1 MRKTTVHILSIV
13 TSVLLYMAGASLIA
27 ISCTKTTAPGT
38 EASPE
43 DAITFSGVD
52 TKAAVDTP
60 DDISSFS
67 VWGWYSDGTA
77 GTDAVNVFNADKV
90 SKSTDGSWGYDG
102 LRYWLS
108 GKTYDFYA
116 VYPDAEALNVSCTQE
131 GTLEVK
137 GFDASFTGSSA
148 VDLMTARSTDLDGS
162 KPEPVALTFGHLLTR
177 IRFAVK
183 LSSDIPADY
192 KVNVTSIGFTAYSRG
207 DMTYA
212 ADAADPSWNPDANS
226 FNSFDLTVTNGGLTG
241 AAVIASGGE
250 NDPETVSPDDYDLLM
265 IPQSMSQNSE
275 VSITYT
281 LENDVPA
288 GDSGYWSMTDTAN
301 INLKSRPAWEPGESL
316 TYTIMISNYNVS
328 LQLSVGDWQDG
339 NSGNEHITFE

>member
-1 MRKTTVHILSIV
+1 MRKTTVHILSIM
-13 TSVLLYMAGASLIA
+13 TSTLLTMAGASLTV

-43 DAITFSGVD
+43 GAITFSGVD

-60 DDISSFS
+60 GDIRSFS

-90 SKSTDGSWGYDG
+90 WKSADGWTYDG

-108 GKTYDFYA
+108 GKTYYFYA
-116 VYPDAEALNVSCTQE
+116 LYPDTGALNGVSCGQD
-131 GTLEVK
+131 GTLEVN
-137 GFDASFTGSSA
+137 GFDASATGSST
-148 VDLMTARSTDLDGS
+148 VDLMAARSTGLDGS
-162 KPEPVALTFGHLLTR
+162 NPEPVALTFGHLLTR

-183 LSSDIPADY
+183 LSSDIPAGY
-192 KVNVTSIGFTAYSRG
+192 KVNVTSIYFTAYSSG

-212 ADAADPSWNPDANS
+212 ADAADPLWTPDANS
-226 FNSFDLTVTNGGLTG
+226 FDRFALTVANGGLTG
-241 AAVIASGGE
+241 EAVIASGGE
-250 NDPETVSPDDYDLLM
+250 NDPETVSPDGYDLLM

-281 LENDVPA
+281 LKNDVPA

-301 INLKSRPAWEPGESL
+301 INLESRPVWEPGESL

-328 LQLSVGDWQDG
+328 LQLSVGDWEDG
-339 NSGNEHITFE
+339 NSGNEDIEFE